1 MTSNA
6 NTPKEKK
13 FFEFTT
19 TYTNP
24 KTSSKDEYFIQMK
37 LEDNNLSFT
46 AEKKNDIS
54 DIKYTSSS
62 SFEELKQNR
71 ILNLFSSISEIYES
85 ILSIIK
91 TNNNKNETSERNQ
104 LIYIEKEG
112 SLNLK
117 IPINLGKIEEIYFEL
132 KAQEYTIEEKYK
144 NLLDIVQDL
153 RKRVKNLE
161 IQCQGNK
168 GITSEKNNNENKV
181 IKFKDSKIIK
191 EDEGNMIKNWM
202 VNKDEFNT
210 ILLYRATRDGDTVE
224 KIGEKCENKGPTIHV
239 FKLTNG
245 FRFGIFVQK
254 DLLKESKI
262 EDPSLFAFSLTS
274 NKKYYPKSKES
285 IHLQYLFKGYLFN
298 SCCNGSIYVS
308 NNCLN
313 PNNIWINNEMLSNCN
328 QEEFCGLYKKDNAT
342 LSEYEV
348 FQMIY

>member
-13 FFEFTT
+13 FYEFTT
-19 TYTNP
+19 TYINP
-24 KTSSKDEYFIQMK
+24 RTSSKDEYFIQMK
-37 LEDNNLSFT
+37 LEGNKLDFT

-54 DIKYTSSS
+54 EIKYTSSS

-71 ILNLFSSISEIYES
+71 ILNLFNSINEIYES
-85 ILSIIK
+85 ILGFIK
-91 TNNNKNETSERNQ
+91 NNNESSENNQ

-144 NLLDIVQDL
+144 NLLDIVNDL

-161 IQCQGNK
+161 MQNK
-168 GITSEKNNNENKV
+168 ENKEITAEKNNNENKG

-202 VNKDEFNT
+202 INKDDFNT
-210 ILLYRATRDGDTVE
+210 ILLYRATRDGDTAE
-224 KIGEKCENKGPTIHV
+224 KICEKCEKKGPTIHV

-245 FRFGIFVQK
+245 FRFGIYVQK

-262 EDPSLFAFSLTS
+262 EDPSFFAFSLT
-274 NKKYYPKSKES
+274 NKKRYYPKNKES
-285 IHLQYLFKGYLFN
+285 IYLQYLFKDYLFY
-298 SCCNGSIYVS
+298 SCCNGNIDVN

-313 PNNIWINNEMLSNCN
+313 PNRIWINNEMLSNCN
-328 QEEFCGLYKKDNAT
+328 QEELCGLYKKDYAT

-348 FQMIY
+348 FQMKY